1 MPKIT
6 DAHMGTLV
14 YVEDAIELGYE
25 IGRSLRDN
33 GAGKSREAAHM
44 KVWPRDHRASP
55 FLAFW
60 QAGFRAG
67 YRGQPNPSTRE

>member
-1 MPKIT
+1 MPKTT
-6 DAHMGTLV
+6 DAQRGALASA
-14 YVEDAIELGYE
+14 EDAIELGYE

-44 KVWPRDHRASP
+44 KAWPRDHHAGP
-55 FLAFW
+55 YLALW

-67 YRGQPNPSTRE
+67 YRGQPKPSARE